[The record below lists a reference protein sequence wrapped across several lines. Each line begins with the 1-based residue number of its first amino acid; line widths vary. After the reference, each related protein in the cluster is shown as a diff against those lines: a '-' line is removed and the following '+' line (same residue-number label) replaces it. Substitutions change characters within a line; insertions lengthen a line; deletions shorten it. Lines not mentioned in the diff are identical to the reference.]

1 MNLKIVL
8 ADTVGSVGAILL
20 GGTSVLCVCGAIEY
34 RMPWMLVPA
43 VALGLLAWPCVRMAM
58 WADEQR
64 SRESMSVYEVMQH
77 AQKERTRQRG
87 RESAAVENRCMRRK
101 TECAE

>member
-43 VALGLLAWPCVRMAM
+43 VVLGLLAWPCVRMAM

-64 SRESMSVYEVMQH
+64 SRESMSVYEVMQR
-77 AQKERTRQRG
+77 AQKERARQR
-87 RESAAVENRCMRRK
+87 RK
-101 TECAE
+101 R

>member
-8 ADTVGSVGAILL
+8 ADCIGSVGAILL

-43 VALGLLAWPCVRMAM
+43 AVLGLLAWPCVLMAM
-58 WADEQR
+58 WADEKKREQHM
-64 SRESMSVYEVMQH
+64 SRLEIYRA
-77 AQKERTRQRG
+77 AQNVAQTQKQ
-87 RESAAVENRCMRRK
+87 
-101 TECAE
+101 